1 LTTEGSA
8 KSKAGR
14 KYTPVKCVFLTG
26 ISLTGVH
33 PHSTKQNDSVQPY
46 TKINFNSGRQ
56 KRSIPLCIHSKE
68 SKNAAHSTPPIYVHE
83 IAEK

>member
-1 LTTEGSA
+1 LTTEGNA

-14 KYTPVKCVFLTG
+14 NYMPVKCVFLTG

-33 PHSTKQNDSVQPY
+33 PHSTKHNGSVQPY
-46 TKINFNSGRQ
+46 TKITFNSGRQ
-56 KRSIPLCIHSKE
+56 KRSVPLCVHSKE